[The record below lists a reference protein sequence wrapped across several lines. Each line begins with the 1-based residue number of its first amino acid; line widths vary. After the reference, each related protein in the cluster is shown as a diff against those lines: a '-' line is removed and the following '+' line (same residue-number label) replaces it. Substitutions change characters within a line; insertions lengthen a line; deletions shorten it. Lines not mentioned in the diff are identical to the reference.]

1 MSKTVKFL
9 SVIILIILTAFT
21 PFGILSSEVSV
32 SAASMSDINQPNVF
46 LKQQTSVTCT
56 LSSAAMLMRRT
67 AICADM
73 EGWEEIT
80 EENIR
85 PFGWTNGIGL
95 RWNFT
100 YKNITI
106 GHGYFSGE
114 DNKLELLN
122 LLEQYPQGFVIY
134 NAGNEEQTHA
144 VFLCDYDAE
153 NDIFYVAD
161 PATNAPEGRIPLIE
175 STIKGETQEDRI
187 NNLDAYWY
195 AVSPVVSLEN
205 GNFTAPEVPSDP
217 TDMPGDTVSFN
228 NTKKDINTYY
238 VVTDD
243 AAEGAALRYYPSG
256 SSTVYK
262 RISKGNILYI
272 ESVGK
277 NNFGAEWYKTESGY
291 YMFSNNL
298 TAFEEYS
305 AEIIKFDNTSENV
318 KGTYR
323 VKSADNTKTP
333 LRLEPSEGNNIVAK
347 LENGTNLYIVASGVN
362 SVGAKW
368 LKTQEG
374 YYIKAS
380 RTEFV
385 SEKKLD
391 GADFTGEL
399 SSVSGEYKSEP
410 VEDENQA
417 VEIEPVEY
425 RITASALY
433 VRKSAVDGDTIGMLP
448 KGTVV
453 SVTAILSGWGRIDYQ
468 GAEGWISLQYA
479 EKITNVQTPIKL
491 EYIKLDTDML
501 QVGSSVTCS
510 VGVTADVACMYRFF
524 VYNDSAEEIFRHT
537 SVQAKNEFVYTPSSP
552 GVYYFYI
559 EISTAD
565 DRTFNAYSGNF
576 TVHSKLQLDS
586 VASNTDDFIFV
597 GEQIVWTVN
606 TVSDSDS
613 SVYKYALYV
622 DDKLVIERES
632 LSPTFSYTP
641 EKGGNYS
648 LRVYLE
654 DKYSSSEEICSD
666 YVKVLWEL
674 SLDEIKI
681 STYDAV
687 AGQDIVCRVG
697 VTGGLGDYSYC
708 FSVFKDNKVVIRGSF
723 VSENEKTIAF
733 DEEGTYRIL
742 CAVRDTRQTIV
753 TAFSDPIT
761 VVSVMPGDV
770 NNDGYIT
777 AGDARLVLRHS
788 AGLEKL
794 TEKFLGIADINNDGK
809 VNAFDARGVLRRA
822 ANLE

>member
-1 MSKTVKFL
+1 MSKTVKFMTAIFL
-9 SVIILIILTAFT
+9 ILLTAFT
-21 PFGILSSEVSV
+21 PFGIIPSEVSV
-32 SAASMSDINQPNVF
+32 SAATLSDLNKESVF
-46 LKQQTSVTCT
+46 LKQQTPITCT

-67 AICADM
+67 AICAGM
-73 EGWEEIT
+73 ENWEEIT

-85 PFGWTNGIGL
+85 PVGWTNGIGL

-100 YKNITI
+100 YNNITI

-114 DNKLELLN
+114 DNKLEILN

-134 NAGNEEQTHA
+134 NAGNEDQTHA

-161 PATNAPEGRIPLIE
+161 PATNAPEGRIPLTE

-187 NNLDAYWY
+187 NNIDAYWY
-195 AVSPVVSLEN
+195 AVSPVVSVED
-205 GNFTAPEVPSDP
+205 GNLVAPEIPP
-217 TDMPGDTVSFN
+217 EPPEEPGDTVSFN
-228 NTKKDINTYY
+228 NTKKDVKAYY

-243 AAEGAALRYYPSG
+243 SSEGAALRYYPSG
-256 SSTVYK
+256 SSGEYK
-262 RISKGNILYI
+262 RINKGTILFI
-272 ESVGK
+272 ESVGS
-277 NNFGAEWYKTESGY
+277 NNFGAKWYKTDSGY
-291 YMFSNNL
+291 YIFSSNL
-298 TAFEEYS
+298 TSFEEYS
-305 AEIIKFDNTSENV
+305 AEITKFNNTAEEV
-318 KGTYR
+318 CGTYS
-323 VKSADNTKTP
+323 VKTTEGTAIP

-347 LENGTNLYIVASGVN
+347 LEKGTKLYIVSSGVN

-385 SEKKLD
+385 SDKKLD
-391 GADFTGEL
+391 GSDYKGQL

-433 VRKSAVDGDTIGMLP
+433 VRKSAVDGDKLGMLP
-448 KGTVV
+448 KGSVV

-468 GAEGWISLQYA
+468 GTEGWISLQYA

-491 EYIKLDTDML
+491 EYVKLSTDML
-501 QVGSSVTCS
+501 QVGSSVICS
-510 VGVTADVACMYRFF
+510 VGLTSDVVCMYRFF
-524 VYNDSAEEIFRHT
+524 VYDDNGDEVFRHT
-537 SVQAKNEFVYTPSSP
+537 NVQAKNEFAYKPAEA
-552 GVYYFYI
+552 GVYYFFI
-559 EISTAD
+559 EITTAD
-565 DRTFNAYSGNF
+565 GRTLSAYSGNF
-576 TVHSKLQLDS
+576 TVHSKLQLES
-586 VASNTDDFIFV
+586 VTSNTDDFVFV

-613 SVYKYALYV
+613 SVYKYALYA
-622 DDKLVIERES
+622 DNSLVCERES

-654 DKYSSSEEICSD
+654 DNYSSSEEITSD

-674 SLDEIKI
+674 SLDSIKLSTTNAVEGQEILC
-681 STYDAV
+681 S
-687 AGQDIVCRVG
+687 
-697 VTGGLGDYSYC
+697 VTVDGGMGDYLYC
-708 FSVFKDNKVVIRGSF
+708 FSVFKDDKVVRRGAF
-723 VSENEKTIAF
+723 ISENSISIIL
-733 DEEGTYRIL
+733 DEEGAYRIL
-742 CAVRDTRQTIV
+742 CAVKDSRQTIV
-753 TAFSDPIT
+753 SAFSDTVT
-761 VVSVMPGDV
+761 VVAVSPGDV
-770 NNDGYIT
+770 NNDGFVT

-794 TEKFLGIADINNDGK
+794 ADSFLSVADVNKDGK